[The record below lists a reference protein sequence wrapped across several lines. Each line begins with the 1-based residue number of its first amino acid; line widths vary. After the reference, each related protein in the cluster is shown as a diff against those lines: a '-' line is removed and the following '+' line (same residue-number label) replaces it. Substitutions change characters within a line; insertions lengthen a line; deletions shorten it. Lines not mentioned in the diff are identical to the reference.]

1 MSEPAFFAA
10 APAPEIDASHGPP
23 PSFNWVYRDQNKRQ
37 RVEDGTTED
46 DTTVHH
52 GFVNLQL
59 NDDDKAPLPD
69 DDDDD
74 VAGLVQLPDAVTTDY
89 CYLCEVSSAPDRPDV
104 CRDRMLK
111 FLRTQSREIDPE
123 LLCQCAVVFYNN
135 SVAAE
140 LIAGDPTSRPRKFTA
155 AMVYTHMTRHMLD
168 PAFTS
173 GRIIRVLMAYDDLCT
188 RTMRKTAPD
197 GSELPPD
204 KDAAKTHLKVLSDLS
219 REIRLWARNGTV

>member
-10 APAPEIDASHGPP
+10 APAAEPEASALEPP
-23 PSFNWVYRDQNKRQ
+23 PSFNWVYRNQNKRQ
-37 RVEDGTTED
+37 RVEDQD
-46 DTTVHH
+46 DDTVHH
-52 GFVNLQL
+52 GFVDLQL
-59 NDDDKAPLPD
+59 GDGDAKAP

-188 RTMRKTAPD
+188 RTMRKTGPD

-204 KDAAKTHLKVLSDLS
+204 KDAAKTHLKVLNDLS